1 MPRHWRHINGRSMLS
16 SFISLRGKTKVL
28 ESLCVIS
35 TVLIVF
41 GSVIE
46 GHAQSTERPGPS
58 NSDGK
63 NQEQAY
69 APLGESGYRVPIPEI
84 RMDQILG
91 GRPAKPKPPQPEK
104 DESSSPQS
112 NIVEPAERN
121 EPEQSERQETSVTPE
136 PPRLPFDPA
145 VRKTVPGPI
154 LQRPN
159 IEEPSSMAPPLPK
172 ENVSPLSAPF
182 APEDPMIARPP
193 KKEVLMKRTPPTTPP
208 LLEAQPSKETLKSI
222 HLKAQGTPFSGP
234 IENIPLGSRGE
245 PEIIPR
251 RDPEPKPLP
260 ASSPEAEPESKPL
273 PASLPETEPEPKPLP
288 EPVTGP
294 VEPVIDKPAPKERTL
309 AAPSSE
315 PEPHKLTP
323 EDRPF
328 FVPSLEPDKSGPK
341 ERTLIVPPMEPVQE
355 QSIPKETL
363 PVFTPPAPP
372 PKEVLRSPLND
383 DIPDTP
389 EIKYYFRDTA
399 PILEELS
406 LLMTR
411 APSMT
416 TADYDPSDANAP
428 LFSKDLQLRM
438 DSMKRDLQ
446 ILDSKTFA
454 IIPPKRYEQ
463 FHDLIRDSITHT
475 HQACDAILNYIAEPN
490 EENFKLI
497 QDHLFRARELIQKKR
512 AHE

>member
-1 MPRHWRHINGRSMLS
+1 MLS
-16 SFISLRGKTKVL
+16 SFISLYGKIRIL

-46 GHAQSTERPGPS
+46 GYAQSTVQPGPS
-58 NSDGK
+58 SSDGK
-63 NQEQAY
+63 DQEQAY
-69 APLGESGYRVPIPEI
+69 APLGESGYKVPIPEI
-84 RMDQILG
+84 RMNQILG
-91 GRPAKPKPPQPEK
+91 GRPAKPKPPVPES

-112 NIVEPAERN
+112 NVVEPAEKN
-121 EPEQSERQETSVTPE
+121 EPEQSERLETSVTPE
-136 PPRLPFDPA
+136 LPRLPFDPA
-145 VRKTVPGPI
+145 TRKTVPGSVEQKP
-154 LQRPN
+154 RT
-159 IEEPSSMAPPLPK
+159 EESSPMAPPLPK
-172 ENVSPLSAPF
+172 ENVSPLSAPI
-182 APEDPMIARPP
+182 APEDPMVARPP
-193 KKEVLMKRTPPTTPP
+193 KKEVLLKRTPPTIPP
-208 LLEAQPSKETLKSI
+208 LLEAHPSKETLKSI
-222 HLKAQGTPFSGP
+222 QLKAQEPPSSGP

-245 PEIIPR
+245 PEIIPK
-251 RDPEPKPLP
+251 RDIETKPVP
-260 ASSPEAEPESKPL
+260 VSS
-273 PASLPETEPEPKPLP
+273 PETEPESKH
-288 EPVTGP
+288 GP

-309 AAPSSE
+309 SAPSSE
-315 PEPHKLTP
+315 PEPHKLIP

-341 ERTLIVPPMEPVQE
+341 ERTSIVPPMEPVQE

-363 PVFTPPAPP
+363 PGFAPPAAP

-389 EIKYYFRDTA
+389 EIKYYLRDTA

-428 LFSKDLQLRM
+428 LFPKDLQLKM

-463 FHDLIRDSITHT
+463 FHGLIRDSITHT
-475 HQACDAILNYIAEPN
+475 HQACDAILNYMAEPN

-497 QDHLFRARELIQKKR
+497 QDHLFRARDLIQKTR
-512 AHE
+512 VHG

>member
-1 MPRHWRHINGRSMLS
+1 MLS
-16 SFISLRGKTKVL
+16 SFISLLGKIRIL
-28 ESLCVIS
+28 GSLCVIS
-35 TVLIVF
+35 AVLIVF

-46 GHAQSTERPGPS
+46 GYAQSTVRPGPS
-58 NSDGK
+58 SSDGK

-69 APLGESGYRVPIPEI
+69 APLGESGYKVPIPEI

-91 GRPAKPKPPQPEK
+91 GRPAKPKPPQPDADK
-104 DESSSPQS
+104 PSPPQS
-112 NIVEPAERN
+112 NTVEPAKIN
-121 EPEQSERQETSVTPE
+121 EPEQSERQETSVAPETPQ
-136 PPRLPFDPA
+136 LPFDPA
-145 VRKTVPGPI
+145 ARKTLPGSVTQKPHT
-154 LQRPN
+154 
-159 IEEPSSMAPPLPK
+159 EEPFPMAPPLPK
-172 ENVSPLSAPF
+172 ENVSPLSAPV

-193 KKEVLMKRTPPTTPP
+193 KKEVLMKRTPPTIPP
-208 LLEAQPSKETLKSI
+208 LLEAHPSKETLKSI
-222 HLKAQGTPFSGP
+222 HLKAQGPPLSGP

-251 RDPEPKPLP
+251 PDPEPKPVP
-260 ASSPEAEPESKPL
+260 VSSPEIEPDS
-273 PASLPETEPEPKPLP
+273 KPLP
-288 EPVTGP
+288 EPVTEP
-294 VEPVIDKPAPKERTL
+294 VEPVIDKPAPKERIL
-309 AAPSSE
+309 SAPPTE
-315 PEPHKLTP
+315 PEPHKLVP
-323 EDRPF
+323 QDRPF

-341 ERTLIVPPMEPVQE
+341 ERTSIVPPMEPVQE

-363 PVFTPPAPP
+363 PAFVPPVPP

-383 DIPDTP
+383 AIPDTQ
-389 EIKYYFRDTA
+389 EIKYSLRDTA

-428 LFSKDLQLRM
+428 LFPKDLQLRM

-454 IIPPKRYEQ
+454 VIPPKRYEQ
-463 FHDLIRDSITHT
+463 FHGLIRDSITHT
-475 HQACDAILNYIAEPN
+475 HQACDAILNYMAEPN

-497 QDHLFRARELIQKKR
+497 QDHLFRARELIQKTR
-512 AHE
+512 AHG

>member
-1 MPRHWRHINGRSMLS
+1 MLS
-16 SFISLRGKTKVL
+16 SFISLRGKIRIL

-35 TVLIVF
+35 VLILF

-46 GHAQSTERPGPS
+46 GYAQSTVRPGPS
-58 NSDGK
+58 SSDGK

-69 APLGESGYRVPIPEI
+69 APLGESGYKVPIPEI

-91 GRPAKPKPPQPEK
+91 GRPAKPKPPQPDM
-104 DESSSPQS
+104 DEPSPPQS
-112 NIVEPAERN
+112 SVVEPAERN
-121 EPEQSERQETSVTPE
+121 EPESERQETSVTPE
-136 PPRLPFDPA
+136 TPRLPFDTG
-145 VRKTVPGPI
+145 VRKTLPGSVPQKPHT
-154 LQRPN
+154 
-159 IEEPSSMAPPLPK
+159 EEPSPMAPPLPK
-172 ENVSPLSAPF
+172 ENVSPLSAPV
-182 APEDPMIARPP
+182 APEDPMVARPP
-193 KKEVLMKRTPPTTPP
+193 KKEVLLKRIPPTIPP
-208 LLEAQPSKETLKSI
+208 LLEAHPSKETLKSI
-222 HLKAQGTPFSGP
+222 HLKAQGPPPSGP

-260 ASSPEAEPESKPL
+260 EPLPEAEPDLKPM
-273 PASLPETEPEPKPLP
+273 PQ
-288 EPVTGP
+288 PVTEP
-294 VEPVIDKPAPKERTL
+294 VEPAIAKPTPKERTL
-309 AAPSSE
+309 SAPPLE
-315 PEPHKLTP
+315 PESYKLMP
-323 EDRPF
+323 QDRPF

-341 ERTLIVPPMEPVQE
+341 ERTSIVPPMEPVQE

-363 PVFTPPAPP
+363 PTFVPPP

-389 EIKYYFRDTA
+389 EIKYYLRDTA

-428 LFSKDLQLRM
+428 LFPKDLQLRM

-463 FHDLIRDSITHT
+463 FHGLIRDSITHT
-475 HQACDAILNYIAEPN
+475 HQACDAILNYMAEPN

-497 QDHLFRARELIQKKR
+497 QDHLFRARELIQKTR
-512 AHE
+512 AHG